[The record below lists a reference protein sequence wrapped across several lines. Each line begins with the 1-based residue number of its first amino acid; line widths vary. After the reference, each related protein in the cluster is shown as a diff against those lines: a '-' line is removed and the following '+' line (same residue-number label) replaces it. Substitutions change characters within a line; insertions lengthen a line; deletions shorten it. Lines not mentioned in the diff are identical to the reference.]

1 MASAISVD
9 IVAAVIY
16 AVAFMLSR
24 SRPPPA
30 SEVAAIRKSGLG
42 TTAAVLAPGA
52 TEATRLTIA
61 AGHAQVIG
69 ARLTLANDDTGAV
82 VTLDL
87 RPGQP

>member
-1 MASAISVD
+1 M
-9 IVAAVIY
+9 
-16 AVAFMLSR
+16 
-24 SRPPPA
+24 
-30 SEVAAIRKSGLG
+30 G